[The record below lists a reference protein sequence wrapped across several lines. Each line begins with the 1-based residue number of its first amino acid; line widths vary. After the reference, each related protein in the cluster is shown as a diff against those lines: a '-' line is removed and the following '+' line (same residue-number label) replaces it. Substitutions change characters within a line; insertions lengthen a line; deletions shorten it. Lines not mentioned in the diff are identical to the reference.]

1 MMRHRSV
8 PMLIVTSVLFSVL
21 LAVAVNVATGGVLPA
36 GLQPYAWLAWP
47 VVGLLAVA
55 GAGLAVWQQRLG
67 APSALAPPVVPRPAE
82 LPAAP
87 VVIGRAGELATVE
100 AAVSAGARLVVIAAA
115 PGTGKSALAL
125 RVAHDARDDHPDGQL
140 YAALRGASADPVP
153 PEAVLVRFLRVL
165 GRPDDELRG
174 DVVELAARFRS
185 VVADRR
191 MLVLLDDA
199 RDAAQVRHLL
209 PGGAHSLVV
218 VTSRRLLS
226 DLLGASVLTLG
237 ALDPGSALELLAVTA
252 GGGRVAADP
261 DGARRVVGLC
271 GGLPLA
277 VRIAGGRLQ
286 ARSQWSPSALADR
299 LVDEERRL
307 DELRLADRAVRSS
320 FQAVYDELTPVEQ
333 VVFRRSGGYPGTSL
347 GLGAATARCDLD
359 EDVVAEALERLVDAF
374 LVESPSPERYRLH
387 DLLRLFAQ
395 EQAGADAVE
404 CLRRQVRWLTVRARP
419 GLWLAQERENV
430 IAVLHAAVGAGL
442 AEAALG
448 LVVAV
453 HPLLADVADHSYR
466 LRLWQAGEAAAVECG
481 DEGFRVRALR
491 WVSHSYG
498 MAGLVDLE
506 LPAAERALEV
516 AERLG
521 SNVREIALAKW
532 RVGDALRAQDRF
544 AESESALLRALELL
558 SGLGAVEDEIEVRLA
573 LGTLYNTF
581 WKPELSTPVL
591 ARAVELLPDG
601 PSEVRGWVVLGL
613 GLAHKLGGDRAR
625 ARVLFA
631 EAFGAA
637 QRLGDDLLLGYC
649 MQERGWL
656 SAQERAFEA
665 AERDFTAMLAVFE
678 RLRSGGGIG
687 GAHGALGELADMQ
700 GRWTQALAEYDAGIA
715 EYERLGM
722 RVRMGELLLHRC
734 TVLRMLG
741 RDAEA
746 AEARLRGE
754 ELIGDAPVHRG
765 PGLVRRLNE
774 PDQEG

>member
-8 PMLIVTSVLFSVL
+8 PLLIVTSVLLSVL

-36 GLQPYAWLAWP
+36 GLRSYAWPA
-47 VVGLLAVA
+47 VGLLAVV
-55 GAGLAVWQQRLG
+55 GAGLAVWQHRLG
-67 APSALAPPVVPRPAE
+67 APAAQAEAPAGSRPAE

-87 VVIGRAGELATVE
+87 VLIGRAEELATVQ
-100 AAVSAGARLVVIAAA
+100 AAVAGGARLVVIAAG

-125 RVAHDARDDHPDGQL
+125 RIAQDARDRYPDGQL
-140 YAALRGASADPVP
+140 FADLRGASADPVP

-185 VVADRR
+185 AVADRR
-191 MLVLLDDA
+191 VLVLLDDA

-209 PGGAHSLVV
+209 PGGEQTLAV

-226 DLLGASVLTLG
+226 DLLGAVVLTLG
-237 ALDPGSALELLAVTA
+237 ALDPESGLELLAVTA

-261 DGARRVVGLC
+261 DAARRVVGLC

-277 VRIAGGRLQ
+277 VRIAGGRLR
-286 ARSQWSPSALADR
+286 ARSQWSASALADR

-320 FQAVYDELTPVEQ
+320 FQAVYDELGEVEQ
-333 VVFRRSGGYPGTSL
+333 VVFRLSGGYPGTSL
-347 GLGAATARCDLD
+347 GLGAAAARCELG

-374 LVESPSPERYRLH
+374 LVESPEPERYRLH
-387 DLLRLFAQ
+387 DLLRVFAR

-404 CLRRQVRWLTVRARP
+404 CLRRQVRWLTGQARP
-419 GLWLAQERENV
+419 GRWPAPEWDNV
-430 IAVLHAAVGAGL
+430 VAVVHAAVGAGL
-442 AEAALG
+442 AEPAKG

-453 HPLLADVADHSYR
+453 HPLLDDVVDHSMR
-466 LRLWQAGEAAAVECG
+466 LRLWQAGAAAAVASG

-491 WVSHSYG
+491 WVSHSYA

-506 LPAAERALEV
+506 LAAAEQALEV

-521 SNVREIALAKW
+521 SNVREVALAAW

-544 AESESALLRALELL
+544 VESESALLRALELL
-558 SGLGAVEDEIEVRLA
+558 SGLGAVEDEAEVRLS

-581 WKPELSTPVL
+581 WRPELSTPML
-591 ARAVELLPDG
+591 ARAVELLADG
-601 PSEVRGWVVLGL
+601 PEVVRGWALL
-613 GLAHKLGGDRAR
+613 AFGLAHKLGGDRAR
-625 ARVLFA
+625 ARELFT
-631 EAFGAA
+631 EAFGIA
-637 QRLGDDLLLGYC
+637 QRLDCEPLLGYC
-649 MQERGWL
+649 LQERGWL
-656 SAQERAFEA
+656 SAQERAFGA
-665 AERDFTAMLAVFE
+665 AERDFRAMLAVFE
-678 RLRSGGGIG
+678 RLRSGAGIG

-700 GRWTQALAEYDAGIA
+700 GRWTQALTEYDLGIA

-722 RVRMGELLLHRC
+722 RVRAGELLLHRC

-741 RDAEA
+741 REPEA
-746 AEARLRGE
+746 VEARLRGE
-754 ELIGDAPVHRG
+754 TLVGDAPIHRG
-765 PGLVRRLNE
+765 PGLVRRLGE
-774 PDQEG
+774 PEQER